1 MYKRLELHNHT
12 TESDASITCR
22 ELLELM
28 EADCVDGFALTDHNT
43 ISGHR
48 KMKELLAQPGRSI
61 QCIYG
66 MEYTTY
72 YGHILCL
79 NLKEYV
85 SWETINLHR
94 PELLFQAVRKT
105 GALAGIAHPY
115 SYGYPFA
122 RGCRFEMQV
131 TDYSF
136 VDFIEVFNN
145 PEPLHEVNEKGLLL
159 WEHLVFEGIPIART
173 CGMDLHGYS
182 PMKGQYATFITGMP
196 KGDTAVELQD
206 AIHSQNTWISK
217 GPLLET
223 VYRREDDCFSFRLV
237 STGKPGYTVKSASG
251 YVVSLKTKDGSV
263 CCRLDDIIP
272 RSALNGADIVI
283 PGLYESDTKLCHLVC
298 ASPVIKLSHPV

>member
-48 KMKELLAQPGRSI
+48 KMKELLAQPGHSI

-131 TDYSF
+131 TDYSV

-182 PMKGQYATFITGMP
+182 PMKGQYATFIAGVP
-196 KGDTAVELQD
+196 EGDTAAELQD
-206 AIHSQNTWISK
+206 AIRSQNTWISK

-223 VYRREDDCFSFRLV
+223 VYRREGDCFSFRLV
-237 STGKPGYTVKSASG
+237 PTEKPGYTVKSASG
-251 YVVSLKTKDGSV
+251 YVVSLKTKDSSV

-272 RSALNGADIVI
+272 RSALKGADIVI
-283 PGLYESDTKLCHLVC
+283 PGLYEADTELCHLVC
-298 ASPVIKLSHPV
+298 ASPVIKLSPPV